1 MSKMEMFFW
10 GWPKKS
16 LNECFLKLLGRGC
29 LVFLNQHWD
38 FIPIKMGG
46 ARKIFHGILEL
57 GGGKLRI
64 LPRSFFSDD
73 F

>member
-46 ARKIFHGILEL
+46 GQEN
-57 GGGKLRI
+57 
-64 LPRSFFSDD
+64 FSWHFGVRGREVKDIT
-73 F
+73 